1 MIPDADT
8 TALER
13 EIDQQ
18 VYVKNGVR
26 RLKSAQFVGGLDHPL
41 HARLGGR

>member
-26 RLKSAQFVGGLDHPL
+26 QLRSGHKW
-41 HARLGGR
+41 